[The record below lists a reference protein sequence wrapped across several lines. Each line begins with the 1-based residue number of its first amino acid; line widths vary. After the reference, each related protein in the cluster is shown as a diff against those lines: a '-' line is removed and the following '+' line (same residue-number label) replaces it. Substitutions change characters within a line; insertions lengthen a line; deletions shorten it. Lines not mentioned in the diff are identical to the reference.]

1 MESIKDIAIM
11 CKAHRRR
18 LKVKQAT
25 VALETGYSPKTISAF
40 ECGKLN
46 NAKILMW
53 YINSGMGEKNNG
65 KAP

>member
-1 MESIKDIAIM
+1 MKSTKEIAIM
-11 CKAHRRR
+11 CKEHRRK
-18 LKVKQAT
+18 LKVKQFT

-53 YINSGMGEKNNG
+53 YINSGMEVEKND
-65 KAP
+65 KVP